1 MFRRW
6 IVTFGGA
13 GLLPAMPGT
22 FGSLAAAIVFYLL
35 CLVFRENVRWIVP
48 ALLVIAGAVGI
59 ALGRWAEDY
68 FKAVDPRQ
76 FVLDEVVGQWLTLLF
91 VPLSALRAHT
101 LPSIAAAFFL
111 FRAFDVAKPFPI
123 RRIER
128 LSGGWGIVL
137 DDVAAAAYAGV
148 SFLLLRYVVTATL
161 GQGR

>member
-1 MFRRW
+1 MYRRW
-6 IVTFGGA
+6 IVSFGGA

-35 CLVFRENVRWIVP
+35 WRAFGEATWWIVP
-48 ALLVIAGAVGI
+48 ALLLIVAAVAIG
-59 ALGRWAEDY
+59 LGRWAEEY
-68 FKAVDPRQ
+68 YKTADPRQ

-91 VPLSALRAHT
+91 VPRADISAHT

-128 LSGGWGIVL
+128 LPAGWGIVF
-137 DDVAAAAYAGV
+137 DDVAAAVYAGIAFRV
-148 SFLLLRYVVTATL
+148 LLFVVDRL
-161 GQGR
+161 

>member
-1 MFRRW
+1 MYRRW

-35 CLVFRENVRWIVP
+35 WLAFGEATRWIVL
-48 ALLVIAGAVGI
+48 ALLLIVGAVGI
-59 ALGRWAEDY
+59 GLGRWAEDY
-68 FKAVDPRQ
+68 FKTVDPHQ

-91 VPLSALRAHT
+91 VPRSMLSAHT

-128 LSGGWGIVL
+128 LPAGWGIVG
-137 DDVAAAAYAGV
+137 DDVAAAVYAGIGFRFLSWVV
-148 SFLLLRYVVTATL
+148 SIAL
-161 GQGR
+161 GPGS

>member
-1 MFRRW
+1 MYRRW
-6 IVTFGGA
+6 IVSFGGA

-35 CLVFRENVRWIVP
+35 WLAFGEATRWIVL
-48 ALLVIAGAVGI
+48 ALLLIVGAVGI
-59 ALGRWAEDY
+59 GLGRWAEDY
-68 FKAVDPRQ
+68 FQTTDPHQ

-91 VPLSALRAHT
+91 VPLSALSAHP

-128 LSGGWGIVL
+128 LPAGWGIVL
-137 DDVAAAAYAGV
+137 DDVAAAVYAGIGFRV
-148 SFLLLRYVVTATL
+148 LRYVVTAAL
-161 GQGR
+161 GQS

>member
-1 MFRRW
+1 MYRRW

-22 FGSLAAAIVFYLL
+22 FGSLAAAIIFYLL
-35 CLVFRENVRWIVP
+35 WLAFGEAARWIVP
-48 ALLVIAGAVGI
+48 ALLLVAGAVGI
-59 ALGRWAEDY
+59 GLGRWAEDH
-68 FKAVDPRQ
+68 FKAADPRQ

-91 VPLSALRAHT
+91 VPPGDLSAHT

-128 LSGGWGIVL
+128 LPAGWGIVL
-137 DDVAAAAYAGV
+137 DDVAAAVYAGIGYWV
-148 SFLLLRYVVTATL
+148 LRYITTAAL
-161 GQGR
+161 GGG